1 MKTQEEL
8 PNYTKH
14 IFVAGNWKDGS
25 GPAIKNINP
34 WNQEELFTLPSAT
47 TDDVNEAFE
56 QAAIAQKKWAAV
68 LPPEKSRMM
77 QKLAEVVRNRKKE
90 FAEWARKEVG
100 ATLAKGYFEAE
111 LVASVFESTVHLP
124 LLVEGKILPRDIEGK
139 ESLAVRQPLGVIG
152 LISPWN
158 FPGQLT
164 ARTLGPALAVG
175 NAVVLKPASTSI
187 VTGGLIFASFLEEA
201 GFPKGLLSVLPG
213 GGSTI
218 GTAITKHPISKL
230 ISFTGST
237 PVGREVGKNAIDADI
252 IKNVELELG
261 GNSPFVVLEDADID
275 QAVEAAAWG
284 KFMNQGQI
292 CMAINRI
299 IVEDKVYDE
308 FTEKFITKVKGLKRL
323 DMNDPDTFIGPIIDQ
338 NQFDTVKGL
347 IDDAKE
353 QGYKMALGGEAEG
366 LHMPP
371 HIFVDV
377 DENCPLFKNEIFG
390 PAVSIARAKDTDD
403 ALRLANATD
412 YGLSSSV
419 FTQDE
424 AKGMTFAKGI
434 EAGMTH
440 INDQPVNDS
449 AYAPFGGV
457 KNSGL
462 GRFNGQ
468 WGVKSFTSAHWIT
481 IQKTPRKYPFKA
493 SDFE

>member
-1 MKTQEEL
+1 MC
-8 PNYTKH
+8 
-14 IFVAGNWKDGS
+14 
-25 GPAIKNINP
+25 
-34 WNQEELFTLPSAT
+34 
-47 TDDVNEAFE
+47 
-56 QAAIAQKKWAAV
+56 
-68 LPPEKSRMM
+68 
-77 QKLAEVVRNRKKE
+77 
-90 FAEWARKEVG
+90 
-100 ATLAKGYFEAE
+100 
-111 LVASVFESTVHLP
+111 
-124 LLVEGKILPRDIEGK
+124 
-139 ESLAVRQPLGVIG
+139 
-152 LISPWN
+152 
-158 FPGQLT
+158 LT
-164 ARTLGPALAVG
+164 
-175 NAVVLKPASTSI
+175 S
-187 VTGGLIFASFLEEA
+187 ASFLEEA

-237 PVGREVGKNAIDADI
+237 PVGRQVGKNALEADI
-252 IKNVELELG
+252 IKNIELELG

-308 FTEKFITKVKGLKRL
+308 FTEKFIAKVKTLKRL
-323 DMNDPDTFIGPIIDQ
+323 DMNDPDTFVGPIIDQ

-371 HIFVDV
+371 HVFVDV
-377 DENCPLFKNEIFG
+377 DENCPLFQNEIFG
-390 PAVSIARAKDTDD
+390 PAVSIARAKDTED

-424 AKGMTFAKGI
+424 AKGMAFAQGI

-468 WGVKSFTSAHWIT
+468 WGVKSFTVAHWIT

-493 SDFE
+493 ADFQ